1 MKKVSKALKET
12 GGAATEYQQVVIE
25 LEGLKKVLQQLE
37 AFEPTEDNARHVNA
51 IRGMALA
58 CQLPLRD
65 FMVKLEKY
73 EASLGPFADRKSFRG
88 VGRKARWATAFSAD
102 VEKLRA
108 MVAAKNTSINLLLAM
123 HSSQSLSRIEVRGK
137 KEHTYLMT
145 KVAEHRAAL
154 EQVQHHLINIE
165 ENMTNA
171 DHVYNAR
178 LNAIS
183 DKVGETQQSVLSLR
197 GIGEQISALL
207 RSFLLEMRDLLQGI
221 LQSNWHIYQILLQ
234 IQHNPPKSPTGL
246 LDSNIKFEDAM
257 GDRRELPYDIFRHW
271 EPFEGY
277 LRAQFKDKLGENKI
291 LEGKFHIVNVK
302 DRNAILKKE
311 HWTRSIHQGATLAM
325 SMVMSHLQR
334 QSGTCPRLSCPG
346 VGLVIDSSSSV
357 LACDSCGL
365 NFYPKEDDLEEKLSQ
380 ATILDE
386 EDRIARQQAEEDL
399 RLYGSRFKPTD
410 IAGVDEDIQFPRPK
424 RTASGFEAVV
434 NRPAKIRKDSSEED
448 YKGGAV
454 TAMDWNAGE
463 SPLSAWLN
471 QSAIPSVVP
480 AVNVFQDQTA
490 GTLGLD
496 PIERE
501 VKEIEVFRNVHMATA
516 PEPAHQIAASTQ
528 DNILNLE
535 LGAQIYYRNIVNRYP
550 LLPVYLA
557 RRLAIANKDWAER
570 LQRQRLKTQAKHGN
584 SQDATAL
591 DPMVSQNLSKFSDAG
606 PLSEIPPADLTG
618 PLLSSPSAAERPAA
632 VAGADIV
639 GQRATSTPPKDSEGK
654 YPCPFCTKTYLVKK
668 DLKRHLVD
676 LRKHFQSCDIR
687 KSTLFGGYHIS
698 PCTTNPN
705 DLPSLD
711 RTIAE
716 LCQDELYQPYPDTSR
731 AKKAAASVFKHPLI
745 PQNRHRKG
753 SMDNERSRVPE
764 RIQSPLQSPWI
775 SRPMETR
782 SAAHTN
788 GFPTTPLDTQSD
800 FWTGR
805 NSSPRPGSVHSRSSS
820 MNCSLHGSAQS
831 DPEEQNPSFGTFHE
845 RSGSAD
851 FGSSSRGHPPPPV
864 MLLSMKDQSNNDV
877 SSGTQNIER
886 MFCLKLFNRL
896 SSLTAHMYSHVGEK
910 PYACLV
916 EGCGR
921 HFSDPSNLRRHSK
934 VHQSDDDSNEKSFAI
949 QVEKLTTP
957 LKHLSSQSSD
967 TEGPA
972 NFNNTEHC
980 FVCDICGETVRVHR
994 RLEWQ

>member
-1 MKKVSKALKET
+1 
-12 GGAATEYQQVVIE
+12 
-25 LEGLKKVLQQLE
+25 
-37 AFEPTEDNARHVNA
+37 
-51 IRGMALA
+51 
-58 CQLPLRD
+58 
-65 FMVKLEKY
+65 
-73 EASLGPFADRKSFRG
+73 
-88 VGRKARWATAFSAD
+88 
-102 VEKLRA
+102 
-108 MVAAKNTSINLLLAM
+108 
-123 HSSQSLSRIEVRGK
+123 
-137 KEHTYLMT
+137 MT

-154 EQVQHHLINIE
+154 EQVQHRLINIE

-171 DHVYNAR
+171 DHMYNAR

-207 RSFLLEMRDLLQGI
+207 RSFPLEMRDLLQGI

-325 SMVMSHLQR
+325 CMVMSHLQR

-346 VGLVIDSSSSV
+346 VGLVIDSSTSV

-410 IAGVDEDIQFPRPK
+410 IAGVNEDIQFPRPK
-424 RTASGFEAVV
+424 RTASDFEAVV
-434 NRPAKIRKDSSEED
+434 NRPAKIRKNSPEEE

-471 QSAIPSVVP
+471 QSAIPSIVP
-480 AVNVFQDQTA
+480 TLNDLQDQTA

-496 PIERE
+496 PLERE
-501 VKEIEVFRNVHMATA
+501 MKEIEVFRNVHLATA
-516 PEPAHQIAASTQ
+516 PEPAHQIPASTL

-535 LGAQIYYRNIVNRYP
+535 LGAQIYYRNIVDRYP

-557 RRLAIANKDWAER
+557 QRLAIANNGRAER
-570 LQRQRLKTQAKHGN
+570 LQRQRFKAQAKHGN
-584 SQDATAL
+584 SQDAAAL
-591 DPMVSQNLSKFSDAG
+591 DAMVAQNLSKLSNVG
-606 PLSEIPPADLTG
+606 PLPETPLADLTG
-618 PLLSSPSAAERPAA
+618 PLLSSPGAAERPAA
-632 VAGADIV
+632 VAGANIV
-639 GQRATSTPPKDSEGK
+639 DQKATPTPPKYPEGK
-654 YPCPFCTKTYLVKK
+654 YPCPFCTKIYLVKR

-676 LRKHFQSCDIR
+676 LKR
-687 KSTLFGGYHIS
+687 
-698 PCTTNPN
+698 
-705 DLPSLD
+705 
-711 RTIAE
+711 IAE
-716 LCQDELYQPYPDTSR
+716 LCPDKPHRPYPDTSR
-731 AKKAAASVFKHPLI
+731 AKEAAASTFKHPLI

-753 SMDNERSRVPE
+753 SMDNEPSRVPE
-764 RIQSPLQSPWI
+764 RIQSPFQSPWA

-800 FWTGR
+800 FWTGG
-805 NSSPRPGSVHSRSSS
+805 NSNPRPGSVHSRSSS
-820 MNCSLHGSAQS
+820 MNSSLHGSAQF
-831 DPEEQNPSFGTFHE
+831 DPEEQNPSFGTFRE

-851 FGSSSRGHPPPPV
+851 FGSSSRGLPPPPV
-864 MLLSMKDQSNNDV
+864 MLQSMKDQSNNDV
-877 SSGTQNIER
+877 SSSTQKIHKCK
-886 MFCLKLFNRL
+886 FCPKIFNRL
-896 SSLTAHMYSHVGEK
+896 SSLTAHVYSHTGEK

-916 EGCGR
+916 KGCGR
-921 HFSDPSNLRRHSK
+921 HFKNPSNLRRHSK
-934 VHQSDDDSNEKSFAI
+934 VHHSSEKSFAI
-949 QVEKLTTP
+949 QVEKPTTP
-957 LKHLSSQSSD
+957 LKHWSSQSSD

-972 NFNNTEHC
+972 NFNTTEHC